1 MHATSMLLK
10 MKTKIKQLPLSLEL
24 PLNFINMDIELHIF
38 FRGMKEAAKVNVLYA
53 CAGYHIYVHGFQLI
67 FIVTNT
73 MSSFIMV
80 NMLILGI

>member
-38 FRGMKEAAKVNVLYA
+38 FRGMKEAAKVNVLGTSA
-53 CAGYHIYVHGFQLI
+53 RYHIYVDGFQLI

-73 MSSFIMV
+73 RSGFVMV
-80 NMLILGI
+80 NALILDI